1 VVPDFDLAFH
11 GGEPLLLFRLFL
23 ATLVGGMIGW
33 NRFRAGKPAG
43 VGTYALVALGAAF
56 FVAIPILTNSL
67 DALSRVI
74 QGITAGIGFLGA
86 GEIFR
91 DRGERRVRGLTSAAA
106 LWATA
111 ALGIIAV
118 CGSVALVAAATLIV
132 LLVLVIAPRC
142 ERRFPPRVDNSPY

>member
-1 VVPDFDLAFH
+1 
-11 GGEPLLLFRLFL
+11 
-23 ATLVGGMIGW
+23 M
-33 NRFRAGKPAG
+33 
-43 VGTYALVALGAAF
+43 
-56 FVAIPILTNSL
+56 
-67 DALSRVI
+67 I

-111 ALGIIAV
+111 ALGIITV

-132 LLVLVIAPRC
+132 LLVIIAPRC
-142 ERRFPPRVDNSPY
+142 ERRFPPSVDNSPY